1 MSVVGS
7 LDGVALPAA
16 APPAAGA
23 GEVPARVDDT
33 AESSPDTAATVADQF
48 SKHVEVALLAQQAH
62 QQELQTRLDRM
73 KADFNQAQEERSE
86 MLREM
91 NALRDMALEQ
101 AKKDDEVLKKYIAMI

>member
-1 MSVVGS
+1 MIALGTVEGAALPIAPSAPGAADGPP
-7 LDGVALPAA
+7 LDDTGDGV
-16 APPAAGA
+16 
-23 GEVPARVDDT
+23 
-33 AESSPDTAATVADQF
+33 PDTAATVAQAL
-48 SKHVEVALLAQQAH
+48 SKHAGLALLAQQAR
-62 QQELQTRLDRM
+62 QQEVQGHLDRM